1 MSHLFHT
8 LHNLLAAGAAVSTD
22 TRNLPSGCI
31 FFALRGERYDANT
44 FAEEALQSG
53 AAAVVTERKDL
64 AEKPGYF
71 IVDDS
76 LVALQQFS
84 AYHRKTLRIP
94 VLAIGGSNGKTTTKE
109 LVGAVLKKKYNTA
122 VTKGNL
128 NNHIGV
134 PLTLLSI
141 TAEHEFA
148 VVEIGANHLL
158 ETAFLSELVQP
169 DYGLVT
175 NNGKDHLEGFGSLEG
190 VKKANAELFD
200 WLKTNGGEAFV
211 NADDADLMEES
222 AGLKRITYGQS
233 TGANV
238 QGEPTQGS
246 VFSEVRLA
254 DGTMIRSSL
263 FGQYNF
269 PNLMAAITIGKCFGV
284 LDMDIVSAITDYRP
298 GLNRS
303 QVSEVGSNTVIFDCY
318 NANPSSMKAA
328 IESFVQMKADNPVLM
343 LADMLEMGEHAENE
357 HKAMLDFIDTT
368 GIQQVILTGVEFKKA
383 DSEKKYIVF
392 DTTAET
398 KQWLQ
403 QNPIKNSTILL
414 KGSRG
419 YKLEQLFIE

>member
-1 MSHLFHT
+1 MNHLFHS

-22 TRNLPSGCI
+22 TRNLPSGCL
-31 FFALRGERYDANT
+31 FFALRGERYDANL
-44 FAEEALQSG
+44 FAEEALQAG

-64 AEKPGYF
+64 EGKRGYF
-71 IVDDS
+71 IVEDS

-84 AYHRKTLRIP
+84 AFHRNTLRIP

-109 LVGAVLKKKYNTA
+109 LVGAVLQKKYNTA

-141 TAEHEFA
+141 TNEHEFA

-158 ETAFLSELVQP
+158 ETAFLSELAQP

-175 NNGKDHLEGFGSLEG
+175 NNGKDHLEGFGNLEG

-211 NADDADLMEES
+211 NADDADLMAES
-222 AGLKRITYGQS
+222 AGLKRITYGKS
-233 TGANV
+233 NGANM
-238 QGEPTQGS
+238 QGEPTEGS

-254 DGTMIRSSL
+254 DGTQIRSSL

-284 LDMDIVSAITDYRP
+284 PDEDIVSAITDYRP

-303 QVSEVGSNTVIFDCY
+303 QVSKVGSNTVIFDCY

-328 IESFVQMKADNPVLM
+328 IESFVQMKSDNPVLV
-343 LADMLEMGEHAENE
+343 LADMLEMGEHAASE
-357 HKAMLDFIDTT
+357 HKAMLDFIDAT
-368 GIQQVILTGVEFKKA
+368 GIKRVILTGTEFKKA
-383 DSEKKYIVF
+383 DSENKYIVF
-392 DTTAET
+392 DQTAET

-403 QNPIKNSTILL
+403 KNPIENSTILL

-419 YKLEQLFIE
+419 YKLEQLFVG